1 MEYDYIVVGAGSA
14 GCALAAR
21 LSEDRAVRVAL
32 VEAGGPDDR
41 REIHVP
47 AAFPKL
53 FKTAYDWDFHTVK
66 QPGLDNRELYW
77 PRGRTLGGSS
87 SLNAMMWVRGHRA
100 DYDGW
105 GVPGWS
111 YDEVLPYFR
120 RLEGRV
126 GSNADAVYG
135 TDGPLTVSEQRDPN
149 ETTRAFLAACDA
161 AGVPRL
167 PELNG
172 PDNEGCAL
180 TPVSQRRGRRW
191 SAADAYLRPARRRR
205 NLTVATGVHVAR
217 VLIEDG
223 RAVGIETRESRRV
236 RAGREV
242 VLAGGAVGSPHLLM
256 LSGVG
261 DADHL
266 REVGIEPVAD
276 RPAVGDRLRD
286 HLAAPVLRHCTLPV
300 TLTGADTPANVAR
313 YLLLRRGPFT
323 SNVGEAVVFAKSDPA
338 LPAPDLELI
347 FAPVPYVGHGLVP
360 PTEHGLTIGVILLR
374 PESAGRVR
382 LASADPEAAPLID
395 PGYLTGEGDLRRLVQ
410 GVAMAER
417 LLGTEPLA
425 RYAGGPMAP
434 YPGGTDERALAAYVR
449 GNAETLYHPT
459 GTCRM
464 GVDEDSVVDE
474 RLRVR
479 GVAGLRV
486 ADASVLPEIV
496 RGHTNAP
503 AIMVGEKAA
512 DLIRAV

>member
-21 LSEDRAVRVAL
+21 LSEDGAVRVAL
-32 VEAGGPDDR
+32 VEAGGPDDK

-126 GSNADAVYG
+126 GSNAGGVYG

-149 ETTRAFLAACDA
+149 EATRAFLAACDA
-161 AGVPRL
+161 AGIPRL

-191 SAADAYLRPARRRR
+191 SAADAYLRPARKRR

-223 RAVGIETRESRRV
+223 RAVGIEDRDGRRV
-236 RAGREV
+236 RAAREV
-242 VLAGGAVGSPHLLM
+242 VLAGGAIGSPQLLM

-261 DADHL
+261 DAGHL

-276 RPAVGDRLRD
+276 RPAVGGHLRD
-286 HLAAPVLRHCTLPV
+286 HLAVPVLRHCPRPV
-300 TLTGADTPANVAR
+300 TLTSADTTANVAR

-323 SNVGEAVVFAKSDPA
+323 SNVGEAVVFARSDPA
-338 LPAPDLELI
+338 QPAPDLELI
-347 FAPVPYVGHGLVP
+347 FAPVPYVAHGLVP
-360 PTEHGLTIGVILLR
+360 PTEHGLTVGVILLR
-374 PESAGRVR
+374 PESSGRIR
-382 LASADPEAAPLID
+382 LASADPAAAPLID
-395 PGYLTGEGDLRRLVQ
+395 PGYLTGEGDLRRLLT
-410 GVAMAER
+410 GIGMAED

-425 RYAGGPMAP
+425 GYAGEPMAP
-434 YPGGTDERALAAYVR
+434 YPGGTDEQALAAYAR

-464 GVDEDSVVDE
+464 GVDADSVVDE

-479 GVAGLRV
+479 GVEGLRV